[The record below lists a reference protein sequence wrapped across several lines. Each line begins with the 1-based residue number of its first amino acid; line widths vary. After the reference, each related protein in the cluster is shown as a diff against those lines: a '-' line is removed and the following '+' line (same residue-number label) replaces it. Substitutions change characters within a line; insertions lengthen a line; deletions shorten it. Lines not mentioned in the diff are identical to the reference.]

1 MDMKEAEQHVGYLL
15 FEVSRLFRRRYEE
28 QSKCCGL
35 TLQQAR
41 VIGFLSHHTDGLSQ
55 ATLAHSVDSDPMTI
69 SGILDRLEKR
79 NLVKRVQDPED
90 SRAKLVTAT
99 AEGKE
104 LFIHARSISR
114 ELFDQILGNLKDGH
128 REILME
134 SLKSIR
140 DQLIDM
146 SPENKESQK

>member
-28 QSKCCGL
+28 RSKSCGL

-41 VIGFLSHHTDGLSQ
+41 VIGHLSHHPDGLSQ
-55 ATLAHSVDSDPMTI
+55 ATLAQAIDSDPMTI

-79 NLVKRVQDPED
+79 ALVKRVQDPAD
-90 SRAKLVTAT
+90 SRAKLVTIT
-99 AEGKE
+99 PEGRE

-114 ELFDQILGNLKDGH
+114 ELFDQILGNLEDGH

-140 DQLIDM
+140 NQLIDM